1 MGLLLYIFP
10 ILFFR
15 PIPIVFAFVFED
27 SRPADG
33 FAIARAADCFQ
44 QEGFLSFFLLL
55 FHGNYLSLQPFAVPE
70 ASLGTQYENCD
81 QNFTVPSAFSLD
93 YSLAIQAVFS
103 TQLFPL

>member
-1 MGLLLYIFP
+1 MPALASRHFYSLFLCFFP

-15 PIPIVFAFVFED
+15 PISIVFAFVFED

-70 ASLGTQYENCD
+70 ASLGRNTRTATRILQYH
-81 QNFTVPSAFSLD
+81 QL
-93 YSLAIQAVFS
+93 LALIIH
-103 TQLFPL
+103 